1 VTFSERARRHVER
14 RLPAAAPH
22 SAEEMFLRLLDHGA
36 QARAAGN
43 YGIAAAFVL
52 RASGTE
58 LVCFGENTVFS
69 DQDPSGHA
77 EMNALKLARRLATAD
92 AAERSRLLGDP
103 RSTLVRGAPHDR
115 TETLLYS
122 TLEPCPMCTVA
133 LLNAGV
139 GRVYVAEPDEA
150 AGALLHLDSLPPL
163 WPKLAAARGVDVV
176 LSTEST
182 AEDRV
187 SEDLVD
193 LLKRLFLD
201 GKDELDRLLTEQ
213 PALPVAE
220 LSELARTW
228 RRSLTR

>member
-52 RASGTE
+52 RTEGTE

-69 DQDPSGHA
+69 DQDPAGHA
-77 EMNALKLARRLATAD
+77 EMNALKLAGRLATAG
-92 AAERSRLLGDP
+92 AAERARLLGDP
-103 RSTLVRGAPHDR
+103 RCTLVRGAPHDR

-139 GRVYVAEPDEA
+139 DRVYVAESDEA
-150 AGALLHLDSLPPL
+150 AGALLHLDSLPEL
-163 WPKLAAARGVDVV
+163 WPQIAEARDIDVV
-176 LSTEST
+176 LASEPE

-187 SEDLVD
+187 PDDLVE
-193 LLKRLFLD
+193 LLDRLFLD
-201 GKDELDRLLTEQ
+201 GKDELDARLTEH

-220 LSELARTW
+220 LSALARTW
-228 RRSLTR
+228 HESLT